1 MLSRKIV
8 SYSIKTLNDTD
19 LNLWIVEP
27 ILNSKSKQNKKSF
40 LHNED
45 RKILN
50 LLSGKEK
57 QTVLV
62 LNKIDRI
69 GKEKI
74 ISSIAEFSKIGDFAE
89 IVPISALKS
98 TNVKHLVKIIKK
110 YLPAHPFYFE
120 ENQFTDVSERFLA
133 GEFVR
138 EEIFIRLHKEIPY
151 SVAVIVEK
159 FKNAEKCAQIACTI
173 CVERE
178 SQKGIIIG
186 EKGQMLRKIGIS
198 ARKKIE
204 KLLGRKVNLFLHVKV
219 LKKWSQNTEHLISLG
234 YN

>member
-1 MLSRKIV
+1 MLR
-8 SYSIKTLNDTD
+8 
-19 LNLWIVEP
+19 W
-27 ILNSKSKQNKKSF
+27 KQNQQSF

-45 RKILN
+45 KKILK

-57 QTVLV
+57 RTVLV

-69 GKEKI
+69 GKDKLLSI
-74 ISSIAEFSKIGDFAE
+74 ISKYRNLGDFAE

-98 TNVKHLVKIIKK
+98 TNVEYLVELIKK

-120 ENQFTDVSERFLA
+120 ENQFTDSSERFLA
-133 GEFVR
+133 GEYVR
-138 EEIFIRLHKEIPY
+138 EEIFIRLHQEIPY

-159 FKNAEKCAQIACTI
+159 FQRTGRYTQVVCSI

-186 EKGQMLRKIGIS
+186 EKGQMLKKVGIY

-204 KLLGRKVNLFLHVKV
+204 RLLGRKVHLVLNVKV
-219 LKKWSQNTEHLISLG
+219 LKKWSQNSKHLISLG